1 VLRNSGS
8 RHRTQIVFDAFWHGY
23 ETNYSDV
30 KNFKLN
36 TDSINNHM
44 GIFHSTADE
53 INRVLDGK
61 NRFMVPDY
69 QRAYSWDDA
78 RVEELW
84 NDLMENSENSD
95 RLYLLGP
102 VVTVKKTG
110 ADSPVSEIVDG
121 QQRLVTLTL
130 LFCALR
136 DSLAKH
142 EPEEGGDKA
151 DYDDLI
157 KDISKLIKTD
167 NRQPRIK
174 LNNSNDDSVFT
185 SICVGEGTPHQSP
198 KSNTQIIN
206 NYQTLLDH
214 TNRLCDDYFGK
225 GNPREAIRD
234 IRKLLDAIKLNVYF
248 IYIVI
253 EEEDYSYQ
261 VFQSLNS
268 KGQKLNQSD
277 LIKSLLLN
285 IVQNNDGKDGVKD
298 LWNEIMSSGTIKKNP
313 DDFLYYSMLSRTC
326 PKSQDGVDEVL
337 KKNLYSAVKKHCK
350 DRADVDAYLQNLL
363 ADSRIIETLNRPNT
377 LISENDCDPDFVHL
391 FYGIQQINAK
401 YFRRPIIAAYRA
413 WGLSDKTKSLVD
425 CLLKFFFMYR
435 TISKHDIDQIKRIA
449 RDATC
454 QILDGRGLDEILY
467 TVLKSERLGSATDR
481 VDQEAFMKEFKKNVS
496 DLKGPVATYI
506 LYSLE
511 KKLSMTTGIRPGF
524 FRYHLEHIFPNN
536 PNDDWA
542 DKEELQDHRNRL
554 GNMTLVDMRWN
565 SSMQSRSFTDKRDK
579 GKRRYSNSDLELN
592 KKHLIGYSQWGVKE
606 IEDREERLIEY
617 AKEIWDLSEYSRLAK
632 KPQD

>member
-1 VLRNSGS
+1 M
-8 RHRTQIVFDAFWHGY
+8 HRKSIVFDAFGQGY
-23 ETNYSDV
+23 ETSYNDV

-36 TDSINNHM
+36 TDSTNNHM

-53 INRVLDGK
+53 ITRVLDGK
-61 NRFMVPDY
+61 NRFVVPDY

-84 NDLMENSENSD
+84 NDLMDNSANPD

-102 VVTVKKTG
+102 VVTVKKPSE
-110 ADSPVSEIVDG
+110 DSSLSEIVDG

-142 EPEEGGDKA
+142 EPEGADKV

-157 KDISKLIKTD
+157 KEINKSIKAD
-167 NRQPRIK
+167 NGQPLIK

-185 SICVGEGTPHQSP
+185 SICIGEGTLQQNP
-198 KSNTQIIN
+198 KSNTQIIS

-214 TNRLCDDYFGK
+214 TNRLCNDHFEK
-225 GNPREAIRD
+225 GNPRDAIRN
-234 IRKLLDAIKLNVYF
+234 ISKLLNTIKLNVYF

-285 IVQNNDGKDGVKD
+285 IVQKDDDRDRVKD
-298 LWNEIMSSGTIKKNP
+298 LWNKIMSSGTIKKNP

-337 KKNLYSAVKKHCK
+337 KKNLYSAVKKHRK

-363 ADSRIIETLNRPNT
+363 GDSRIIETLNRPSV

-449 RDATC
+449 KDATC
-454 QILDGRGLDEILY
+454 QILDGRSLDEILY
-467 TVLKSERLGSATDR
+467 TVLKSERLGSAVDR

-511 KKLSMTTGIRPGF
+511 KKLSATQGTSPSF
-524 FRYHLEHIFPNN
+524 SRYHVEHIFPNN
-536 PNDDWA
+536 PNDDWTN
-542 DKEELQDHRNRL
+542 KEKLQDHRNRL
-554 GNMTLVDMRWN
+554 GNLTLVDMRWN
-565 SSMQSRSFTDKRDK
+565 SSMQSRSFADKRDQ

-606 IEDREERLIEY
+606 IEDREERLIEH

-632 KPQD
+632 KPQG

>member
-1 VLRNSGS
+1 
-8 RHRTQIVFDAFWHGY
+8 
-23 ETNYSDV
+23 
-30 KNFKLN
+30 
-36 TDSINNHM
+36 M

-61 NRFMVPDY
+61 KRFVVPDY
-69 QRAYSWDDA
+69 QRAYSWDDV

-84 NDLMENSENSD
+84 NDLMENSENPD

-102 VVTVKKTG
+102 IVTIKKPG
-110 ADSPVSEIVDG
+110 VDSSLSEIVDG

-142 EPEEGGDKA
+142 EPEEGDDKV
-151 DYDDLI
+151 DYDELVKKI
-157 KDISKLIKTD
+157 NKLIKTN
-167 NRQPRIK
+167 NRQPLIK
-174 LNNSNDDSVFT
+174 LNNSNDDSVFI
-185 SICVGEGTPHQSP
+185 SICVGEGTPQQSP
-198 KSNTQIIN
+198 KSDTRIIN
-206 NYQTLLDH
+206 NYQTLLNH
-214 TNRLCDDYFGK
+214 TNTLCDRHFNK
-225 GNPREAIRD
+225 GNPREAIRN
-234 IRKLLDAIKLNVYF
+234 IRKLLGTIKHNVYF

-285 IVQNNDGKDGVKD
+285 IVQNDDDRDRVKD
-298 LWNEIMSSGTIKKNP
+298 LWNKIMSSGTIKKNP

-337 KKNLYSAVKKHCK
+337 KKKLYSAVKRRCK
-350 DRADVDAYLQNLL
+350 NRADVETYLQNLVD
-363 ADSRIIETLNRPNT
+363 DSRIIETLNRPNT

-435 TISKHDIDQIKRIA
+435 TISKYDIDQIKRIA
-449 RDATC
+449 RNATC
-454 QILDGRGLDEILY
+454 RILDGHSLDEILY
-467 TVLKSERLGSATDR
+467 TVLKSERPGSVIDN
-481 VDQEAFMKEFKKNVS
+481 VDQETFMKEFKKNIS

-511 KKLSMTTGIRPGF
+511 KKLSAAEGTRLGF
-524 FRYHLEHIFPNN
+524 SRYHVEHIFPSN
-536 PNDDWA
+536 PNDDWTN
-542 DKEELQDHRNRL
+542 KEELWDHRNRL
-554 GNMTLVDMRWN
+554 GNLTLLDMRWN
-565 SSMQSRSFTDKRDK
+565 LPMQNRSFEDKRAK
-579 GKRRYSNSDLELN
+579 GKRCYLNSDLELN
-592 KKHLIGYSQWGVKE
+592 KKYLINYSQWGVKE
-606 IEDREERLIEY
+606 IEDREKKLIEY
-617 AKEIWDLSEYSRLAK
+617 AKEIWDLSKYSRLAK